1 MSNANLHEFQKS
13 LKVRAAARHLAQS
26 FQVLFHSCMPCLTF
40 LPRIRDSRFSIES
53 RSRESQKTHVFLTQ
67 VTVNAIFHT
76 LGCCDGSDYRVPMVR
91 ANDKVVILNFLRHW
105 IRLFVFFMLRHG
117 RYRRRNWTFRLQAP
131 IVYAHGYSIGFDY
144 SSEYLLLAYFE
155 SFEIEGILPV
165 GLPVFTG
172 ELRVAFIELRT
183 DLLRDAVE
191 DSGVD
196 GHKI

>member
-1 MSNANLHEFQKS
+1 
-13 LKVRAAARHLAQS
+13 
-26 FQVLFHSCMPCLTF
+26 
-40 LPRIRDSRFSIES
+40 
-53 RSRESQKTHVFLTQ
+53 
-67 VTVNAIFHT
+67 
-76 LGCCDGSDYRVPMVR
+76 MVR
-91 ANDKVVILNFLRHW
+91 ASDKIVTLNFLRHW

-144 SSEYLLLAYFE
+144 PSEYLLLAYFE

-196 GHKI
+196 GQKFDSMLHNGTKLKRFPIRKALRLSHSSLFFLTQLHLRVAF